1 MSIPYRVQRMIKRIA
16 VVALILALVAVLFWM
31 CWLLWLNR
39 YVVYTEDG
47 AILDFERSAEELSG
61 EPALP
66 PVDETPIS
74 IYYNEGDDAVQ
85 AATTE
90 LTQLAGYY
98 IDLSALQGD
107 MEEIK
112 KQIRA
117 LPAGTPVMV
126 EVKNSFGAFYY
137 HTGVSQEITETLDP
151 TKMDDLLS
159 FLDQS
164 GMYTIARL
172 PALRDYAYGVNHY
185 GDGLPTSGGYL
196 WADEDYRYWL
206 NPTKEGTLTYLVSIA
221 NELKNLG
228 FDEVVFFEFEF
239 PKTNSIV
246 FSGDKAQ
253 ALADAAQTL
262 VTTCATNNFAVS
274 FEGSDL
280 FTPPVGR
287 SRVFRENVEPA
298 DLQAIVE
305 SSGVTDTAINL
316 VFVTPLYDTR
326 FNDYGVLRPLDSAL

>member
-1 MSIPYRVQRMIKRIA
+1 MIPYRIQRLLKRIFVIA
-16 VVALILALVAVLFWM
+16 LVVTLVAVLFWM

-39 YVVYTEDG
+39 YVVFTENG
-47 AILDFERSAEELSG
+47 AILDFEHSAEDLQGEL
-61 EPALP
+61 ALP
-66 PVDETPIS
+66 PEIGETIS
-74 IYYNEGDDAVQ
+74 IYYNEGDDTVQ
-85 AATTE
+85 TNVE
-90 LTQLAGYY
+90 LTHMTGYY
-98 IDLSALQGD
+98 IDLAALQGN

-112 KQIRA
+112 KQVRA

-137 HTGVSQEITETLDP
+137 HTGVSEHVTDTLDP
-151 TKMDDLLS
+151 NKMDDLLT

-221 NELKNLG
+221 NEIKSLG

-246 FSGDKAQ
+246 FRGDKAQ

-262 VTTCATNNFAVS
+262 VTTCATNTFTVS

-287 SRVFRENVEPA
+287 SRVYRENIQPINV
-298 DLQAIVE
+298 QAIAE
-305 SSGVTDTAINL
+305 SSGVEDTAINL

-326 FNDYGVLRPLDSAL
+326 FNDYGVLRPLDSIA